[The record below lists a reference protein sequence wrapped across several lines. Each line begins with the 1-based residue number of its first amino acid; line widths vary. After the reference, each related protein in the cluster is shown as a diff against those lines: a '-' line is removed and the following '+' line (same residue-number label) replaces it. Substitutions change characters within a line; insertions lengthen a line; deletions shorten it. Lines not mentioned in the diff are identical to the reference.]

1 MNANDSIWLAEF
13 MKLVEATMPEP
24 ELMYA
29 NSMLAIVAKYGKLAD
44 NDGKGIWV
52 GYVEPEDNDNLE
64 IGVKCGNCYLH
75 ESDNVCKIVARPIE
89 PDGYCRLAAIPD
101 GVVKSSRMGDE
112 PDDEPDDQ

>member
-1 MNANDSIWLAEF
+1 MNPNDSIWLAEF
-13 MKLVEATMPEP
+13 MKLVEANMPEP

-29 NSMLAIVAKYGKLAD
+29 NSMLAIVAKYGKLSD

-101 GVVKSSRMGDE
+101 GVVKMGDNPDDN
-112 PDDEPDDQ
+112 PDDEE